1 MDYLGIHYD
10 ETEIQHWKYIRKY
23 KSKSGKTVY
32 VYADKKTH
40 SNIKKQASDATKSAS
55 ESSYNRRKSAE
66 RYRAAASGTSLN
78 PSDDARMGTVYAD
91 RANRQAINADR
102 SWRRATA
109 LMRKYSLQG
118 IALSKIQEARRSIAK
133 AKSWLNNLFK

>member
-1 MDYLGIHYD
+1 MEYLGIHYD
-10 ETEIQHWKYIRKY
+10 EASIRHWKY

-40 SNIKKQASDATKSAS
+40 SNIAKQTSEATKTAS
-55 ESSYNRRKSAE
+55 ESAYNRRKSLE
-66 RYRAAASGTSLN
+66 RHRAAESGTSLN
-78 PSDDARMGTVYAD
+78 PAEDNRMSAVYSG
-91 RANRQAINADR
+91 RANKLAIDSDR
-102 SWRRATA
+102 SWRRANA

-118 IALSKIQEARRSIAK
+118 IALERIREAKKSIAK

>member
-10 ETEIQHWKYIRKY
+10 ETAIQHWKYIRKY

-40 SNIKKQASDATKSAS
+40 SDIAKQTSEATKSAS
-55 ESSYNRRKSAE
+55 ESAYNRRKSSE

-78 PSDDARMGTVYAD
+78 PSEDKRMGSVYSD
-91 RANRQAINADR
+91 RADRQAINADR
-102 SWRRATA
+102 SWRRASA

-118 IALSKIQEARRSIAK
+118 IALQRIQEAKKSIAK